1 MQNAKEII
9 SSLFVILIIGGSCS
23 NFGSDPLND
32 KLDKHEI
39 IGCYKSHDAPDIKLN
54 LENIVSDSNVIYSE
68 YEYGLVGRNNDPVIV
83 VFPRNA
89 LIKISDSGGKE
100 FYKFD
105 KYLEEKGRDFSFD
118 VDRSAKG
125 IIITIPSFPDMIM
138 HKYNK
143 VDC

>member
-1 MQNAKEII
+1 M
-9 SSLFVILIIGGSCS
+9 
-23 NFGSDPLND
+23 
-32 KLDKHEI
+32 
-39 IGCYKSHDAPDIKLN
+39 PDIRLN
-54 LENIVSDSNVIYSE
+54 LENIMSDSDVIYSE

-89 LIKISDSGGKE
+89 LMKISDSSGKE
-100 FYKFD
+100 LYKFD

-118 VDRSAKG
+118 VNRSTKE

-143 VDC
+143 VHC